1 MHNTKLTP
9 EQQFMINQVE
19 ATMTIENMPLTE
31 QARQNLTDV
40 ATGRKTTEQVAE
52 EIRKRYTKS

>member
-31 QARQNLTDV
+31 QAKQNLIDV
-40 ATGRKTTEQVAE
+40 ARGRKTTEQVAE
-52 EIRKRYTKS
+52 EIRKRYTHV